1 MLIINADDWG
11 RSQMETD
18 AALLCFQ
25 RGAITRVSAMMFM
38 EDSERAADVAKS
50 CGVDVGL
57 HLNLTEAFV
66 TGVPSS
72 AVVDAQNR
80 TSRFL
85 KSSKYAQLLYHPLLR
100 EAFHRTYQAQ
110 ADEFLRLYGKAPSH
124 VDGHLHM
131 HLCTNMLADTIIPV
145 GQRVRRNF
153 SFRTQDKGWLN
164 RTFRRVSDWWLSRNY
179 SLTDYF
185 LALSQHLSIAAID
198 RVISLSKTSSVELM
212 THPAQPDERTFLV
225 DAVCERLARE
235 MNMDTYANV

>member
-11 RSQMETD
+11 RSRMETD
-18 AALLCFQ
+18 AALQCFQ
-25 RGAITRVSAMMFM
+25 RGAITRVSAMVFM

-72 AVVDAQNR
+72 AVVDAHSR
-80 TSRFL
+80 TSSFL

-100 EAFHRTYQAQ
+100 EAFHHTYQAQ

-124 VDGHLHM
+124 VDGHHHM
-131 HLCTNMLADTIIPV
+131 HLCTNMLADAIIPV

-153 SFRTQDKGWLN
+153 SFKSEEKGWLN

-179 SLTDYF
+179 RLTDYF
-185 LALSQHLSIAAID
+185 FALSQHLSIAALD

-212 THPAQPDERTFLV
+212 THPAQQDEQIFLV
-225 DAVCERLARE
+225 GAVSERLARE
-235 MNMDTYANV
+235 MSVGTYANV